1 MTIRIRLVLAKTKFK
16 EIAVDVPEQT
26 TRKELEIFA
35 GQNFPDYEVVDII
48 RPEDEDYKLPLDNA

>member
-1 MTIRIRLVLAKTKFK
+1 MTIRIRLVLAKTKLK

-35 GQNFPDYEVVDII
+35 GQNFPDYEVVDVI
-48 RPEDEDYKLPLDNA
+48 RPDDEDYKLPLDNS